1 MSEAIRVLLVD
12 DEDGFISAL
21 SKRLGRRGMVPT
33 AVSGGEEALA
43 LLDREP
49 VDVMVLDVKMP
60 KMDGMQ
66 VLTLVKG
73 RHPEVEVILLTGY
86 ADMDCALQAM
96 SAGAF
101 DFLIK
106 PVDFELLGCR
116 IMAAARGK
124 SLRADCP
131 APGEAAPGE

>member
-12 DEDGFISAL
+12 DEGGFISAL
-21 SKRLGRRGMVPT
+21 SKRLGRRGMSAT
-33 AVSGGEEALA
+33 AVSDGEEALA
-43 LLDREP
+43 ALDREP

-60 KMDGMQ
+60 GMSGMQ
-66 VLTLVKG
+66 VLNLVKA

-101 DFLIK
+101 DFLVK

-124 SLRADCP
+124 SLRTECSVPGAD
-131 APGEAAPGE
+131 APGE